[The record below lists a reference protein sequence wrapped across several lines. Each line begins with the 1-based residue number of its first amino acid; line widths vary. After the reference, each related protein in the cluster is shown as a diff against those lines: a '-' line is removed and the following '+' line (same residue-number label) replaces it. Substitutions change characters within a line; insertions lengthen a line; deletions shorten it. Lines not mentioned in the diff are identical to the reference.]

1 MYIYILFLITSIFTF
16 SCSYESEKKLHGINK
31 INILEISI
39 KNGKTTKSELISKL
53 GPPSIKNPYTKNV
66 HYYISQEL
74 KRNISKKDD
83 LIKTIILEVIYDE
96 DNIVRESNLAEN
108 KESKFSMNEDLQ
120 DNNYQTRTR
129 FNFFKEIFDNM
140 RRRNN

>member
-1 MYIYILFLITSIFTF
+1 M
-16 SCSYESEKKLHGINK
+16 
-31 INILEISI
+31 
-39 KNGKTTKSELISKL
+39 
-53 GPPSIKNPYTKNV
+53 
-66 HYYISQEL
+66 
-74 KRNISKKDD
+74 
-83 LIKTIILEVIYDE
+83 IKTIILEVIYDE